1 MRRKCPLSSRW
12 QKILQDNDLNRE
24 IAEELLR
31 ARGIQVDVAENGLLA
46 LEQFERQAGGYYDL
60 ILMDIHMPVMDG
72 LAAAKAIRKLS
83 RADAA
88 EIPIIAMTADA
99 FEEDIRQCKAA
110 GMDAHIAKPID
121 IKKLLELIRHYW
133 KKESG
138 GV

>member
-1 MRRKCPLSSRW
+1 M
-12 QKILQDNDLNRE
+12 
-24 IAEELLR
+24 LR

-46 LEQFERQAGGYYDL
+46 LEQFERQAGGYYDM

-72 LAAAKAIRKLS
+72 LAATKAIRKLS

-121 IKKLLELIRHYW
+121 IKKLLELIKRYW